1 MAGLPSGAVRLG
13 PVSRLPPGQAAAYR
27 DPRNG
32 AADIAIRASDG
43 TVTALSA
50 ICTHAGCQVSYQ
62 AGASGG
68 QLVCPCHGSVFN
80 AKTGAVIQGPAVTP
94 LPRRQVVVHDGI
106 LYAVP
111 G

>member
-1 MAGLPSGAVRLG
+1 M
-13 PVSRLPPGQAAAYR
+13 
-27 DPRNG
+27 
-32 AADIAIRASDG
+32 
-43 TVTALSA
+43 TALSA
-50 ICTHAGCQVSYQ
+50 VCTHAGCQVSFQ

-68 QLVCPCHGSVFN
+68 QLVCPCHGSVFD

-94 LPRRQVVVHDGI
+94 LPRRQVVVRDGI